1 MELQDIELKQNRR
14 GVFSIFAALTLITV
28 AAAVYY
34 YYNTRSDLINH
45 GMVQSRAIAEEKSK
59 QLASWIKE
67 RAAEGIYLAKSP
79 ELIQSITGEGFVFM
93 NKSKT
98 NLTGI
103 FEDLRFNHD
112 YSTIALLS
120 NSGETRLLTGEALE
134 YIDGKKAAEM
144 VIQSNSQLVIYDE
157 LSHTEPALV
166 ILTPVP
172 LASKPVAGIIYQRIP
187 VRKNLIDLLQNS
199 DQRINVPS
207 IRVFYF
213 TRDTLFSLLDTL
225 KPLSGLKLSDP
236 PTIPET
242 VYTLAS
248 ENSGGEVHGEGFDNL
263 DKIGYF
269 KNIGSGLFLYFS
281 LPQGTVVKP
290 LIPIGILLTII
301 IFITLAAAGLGV
313 SLILSRQQASYAGR
327 LAESEAFLES
337 LREGM
342 SDGFIL
348 FDKEM
353 RYLAVNSKAMSL
365 LGRSREELAGLKS
378 TEVFPGVEESGFWNS
393 FHEVLRT
400 GQPVTSVDYYPE
412 WDAYFQ
418 NKMFPVKKG
427 IAVFFSDI
435 TDETKLRQQLEDANE
450 QLEALALHLQVATE
464 NEREAIAREIHDE
477 LGQVLT
483 SLKMDLAIMRGLLGH
498 GLSDDTRDKLL
509 EEISSMG
516 KRIDSTVKRLRRI
529 ITELRPEVLDHLGFV
544 AAVEWLVEESAA
556 RSGVKFTLKK
566 NIDSVQLEKHHATAL
581 FRIIQESCTNIIRHS
596 EARNAEITLWLE
608 GESFKLTII
617 DDGKGFATGDSRKIS
632 SFGLIGMKERAK
644 LVKAELVITSAPGEG
659 TKIELEVRKNSDDK
673 FGL

>member
-14 GVFSIFAALTLITV
+14 GVFSIFAALTLITI
-28 AAAVYY
+28 AAAIYY
-34 YYNTRSDLINH
+34 YYNTRTDLISH
-45 GMVQSRAIAEEKSK
+45 GMVQARVIAEEKSR
-59 QLASWIKE
+59 QFSAWIKE
-67 RAAEGIYLAKSP
+67 RGAEGIYLAKSP
-79 ELIQSITGEGFVFM
+79 ELIQSITGEGFVF
-93 NKSKT
+93 NDRSKA

-103 FEDLRFNHD
+103 FEDLRYNHN
-112 YSTIALLS
+112 YSTIALLT
-120 NSGETRLLTGEALE
+120 NSGETKLLTGETLQ
-134 YIDGKKAAEM
+134 YSDGKKAAEM
-144 VIQSNSQLVIYDE
+144 VIESNSQLIIYDE

-172 LASKPVAGIIYQRIP
+172 LSAKPVTGIIYQRIP
-187 VRKNLIDLLQNS
+187 VRNNVVDLLQNS
-199 DQRINVPS
+199 DRQMSMRS

-225 KPLSGLKLSDP
+225 KPVSGLKLSDP

-242 VYTLAS
+242 LYALAGEGS
-248 ENSGGEVHGEGFDNL
+248 SGEVHGEGFDSL

-269 KNIGSGLFLYFS
+269 HNIGSGLFLYFS
-281 LPQGTVVKP
+281 FPQGTVVKP
-290 LIPIGILLTII
+290 LLPIGILLTII

-348 FDKEM
+348 FDNEM
-353 RYLAVNSKAMSL
+353 RYLALNSKAISML
-365 LGRSREELAGLKS
+365 RRSKEELTGSKA
-378 TEVFPGVEESGFWNS
+378 TEVLPGVEESGFWKT

-400 GQPVTSVDYYPE
+400 GQPVTSVDWYPE

-435 TDETKLRQQLEDANE
+435 TDEIKLKKQIQEANE

-483 SLKMDLAIMRGLLGH
+483 SLKMDLAIMKGLLGH
-498 GLSDDTRDKLL
+498 GLSDETRKKLL
-509 EEISSMG
+509 EEMSSMG

-566 NIDSVQLEKHHATAL
+566 NMESIQLEKHHATAL
-581 FRIIQESCTNIIRHS
+581 FRIIQEACTNIIRHS
-596 EARNAEITLWLE
+596 EAGNAEITLLQDE
-608 GESFKLTII
+608 ESLKLTII
-617 DDGKGFATGDSRKIS
+617 DDGKGFETGNSRKIS

-644 LVKAELVITSAPGEG
+644 LVKAGLVITSAPGEG
-659 TKIELEVRKNSDDK
+659 TKIELEVKKNSAD
-673 FGL
+673 